1 VIDTVS
7 PNGLKPDDG
16 SDGPAPGLRLV
27 FYGLSIV
34 SDWENPAATSHRAF
48 LRALADRGNQVVFL
62 EERRNAPTVGLLK
75 QRGSGPLRA
84 FDRHYPDIPY
94 RTYDVPPR
102 REMDIWLGR
111 EASAADAM
119 IAFTGTP
126 APVLGAFERL
136 DAVYTLKLVE
146 RDVDSDGM
154 MHRSGLHPPSTA
166 LPAMPYAPVVAID
179 RGGGEDRDID
189 VLIAAYDHAELGAAA
204 AAALPGA
211 TMLIAGSAAIPD
223 VPFVPE
229 VELPDWYRR
238 AAVTVVV
245 DHGDP
250 SDVSVRA
257 LLPLASG
264 SASVLLLRQD
274 AAAEGTPFITSTVEQ
289 LPGAVGR
296 ARERAGG
303 APGLAPFDADARAG
317 EAEALVI
324 EHHRG

>member
-1 VIDTVS
+1 MV
-7 PNGLKPDDG
+7 
-16 SDGPAPGLRLV
+16 
-27 FYGLSIV
+27 
-34 SDWENPAATSHRAF
+34 
-48 LRALADRGNQVVFL
+48 
-62 EERRNAPTVGLLK
+62 
-75 QRGSGPLRA
+75 
-84 FDRHYPDIPY
+84 
-94 RTYDVPPR
+94 
-102 REMDIWLGR
+102 
-111 EASAADAM
+111 
-119 IAFTGTP
+119 AFTGTP
-126 APVLGAFERL
+126 APVLEAFERL

-146 RDVDSDGM
+146 RDADSDGM

-189 VLIAAYDHAELGAAA
+189 VLIVAYEHADLGAA

-211 TMLIAGSAAIPD
+211 TMLIAGSAAISD

-245 DHGDP
+245 DRGDP

-257 LLPLASG
+257 LLPLTSG

-289 LPGAVGR
+289 LPGAVAR
-296 ARERAGG
+296 ARERASG

-317 EAEALVI
+317 ELEALVI
-324 EHHRG
+324 GHHRG